1 MFPQICSSNLVYVLF
16 LWLYQLIK
24 TIWKLIFA
32 RSVYAA
38 CYGLYHTQILNSKTK
53 WFLNQ
58 DSIPQRRTKIL
69 LLIMNDLGLE
79 EGQKRRLCTLWIM
92 SNTIN
97 CLRCRYCWNRLYSYT
112 IGFDWVIR
120 LIYPLANTPKYICL
134 YQGGPA
140 LFSWIY
146 IGFNRHHHSLETIR
160 SLFLIKYAIVSFWLD
175 LLRDT

>member
-1 MFPQICSSNLVYVLF
+1 MFPQILSSNLVYVLF

-79 EGQKRRLCTLWIM
+79 EGQKKKA
-92 SNTIN
+92 
-97 CLRCRYCWNRLYSYT
+97 LYSLNYVKYNKLFTMQILLESFVLLYHWIWLSYPVDISTSKYT
-112 IGFDWVIR
+112 
-120 LIYPLANTPKYICL
+120 
-134 YQGGPA
+134 
-140 LFSWIY
+140 
-146 IGFNRHHHSLETIR
+146 
-160 SLFLIKYAIVSFWLD
+160 
-175 LLRDT
+175 